1 MKTKNKYLKIIK
13 EAEKILNESETYS
26 AFIEAFGLKKVSVD
40 TLRKI
45 IILLYNK
52 LNKRIIKL
60 KEENKPSLKF
70 EKISQELCFIILV
83 GII

>member
-1 MKTKNKYLKIIK
+1 MKIKNKYFKIIK
-13 EAEKILNESETYS
+13 EAEKALNKAETYS

-45 IILLYNK
+45 IILLYNE

-60 KEENKPSLKF
+60 KEENKTFSKF
-70 EKISQELCFIILV
+70 EKVSKELCLIILV